1 MITLLLFSTW
11 YSSIVVL
18 LGCCLACAAPRYHP
32 RFHTWP
38 SQTRPAAWSA
48 SSSFSSPATIN
59 IFLLIILSGENIVP
73 SPYTPA
79 WTRPYCWPSWG
90 WTGRLELQGPT
101 PARSSTGTT
110 PASADVPPAKEHI
123 CKICKRI
130 TPVKLCKICKNLRM
144 RVEIRQT
151 GIFSA
156 SSSVFT
162 IHWHHDLHHDLH
174 HCLYLSNL
182 SPAFDHDKLVE
193 LLLVDSLEP
202 PLSSQQRL
210 HNNRLWN
217 KQQHS
222 YKIFKISKVYIGF
235 QWSQQVHC

>member
-1 MITLLLFSTW
+1 M
-11 YSSIVVL
+11 
-18 LGCCLACAAPRYHP
+18 
-32 RFHTWP
+32 
-38 SQTRPAAWSA
+38 
-48 SSSFSSPATIN
+48 
-59 IFLLIILSGENIVP
+59 LSGENILP

-79 WTRPYCWPSWG
+79 WTRPYCSPSWG

-110 PASADVPPAKEHI
+110 PASADVPPEKEHI
-123 CKICKRI
+123 CKICKR
-130 TPVKLCKICKNLRM
+130 TMPVKFCKFCKNPTM

-162 IHWHHDLHHDLH
+162 IHWHHDLH

-210 HNNRLWN
+210 HNNWLWN

-222 YKIFKISKVYIGF
+222 YKIFKNSKVYILDFNGF
-235 QWSQQVHC
+235 NKFNVKKSPWQHRRRSSPRQSHWSTSPCCSQGREPGHVKSL